1 MGPAVPHK
9 LDNMQ
14 LQRIEKAF
22 DRITQELRAHNA
34 IAERLVVAIEKLV
47 IALPEE
53 EENGSA
59 GQDLIT

>member
-9 LDNMQ
+9 LDAQ
-14 LQRIEKAF
+14 QFRRIEDHL
-22 DRITQELRAHNA
+22 DRIVRELRAHNA
-34 IAERLVVAIEKLV
+34 IAERLTDAIEKLV

-53 EENGSA
+53 EDHGSA